1 MRVLYLTHR
10 LPYAPNRGDR
20 IRAYYTLR
28 ALRGRADVDLV
39 SLVHSEEEAAHA
51 ADLNGAVDSV
61 HIAPV
66 GRVRSWANG
75 LRSLA
80 TDTPLT
86 HALLD
91 SAAMRPTLDRLV
103 E

>member
-28 ALRGRADVDLV
+28 ALKGQADVDLV
-39 SLVHSEEEAAHA
+39 SLVHDSEERGHCD
-51 ADLNGAVDSV
+51 DLWDLAETIHVATVPRFRNMVAGVF
-61 HIAPV
+61 
-66 GRVRSWANG
+66 
-75 LRSLA
+75 SLP
-80 TDTPLT
+80 TRTPLT

-91 SAAMRPTLDRLV
+91 SPRLPAALER
-103 E
+103 